1 MALCCS
7 ISAVLASLKTP
18 RSGLFGVF
26 PTGESL
32 LEVSIFVLNF
42 CAVEP
47 GDIYLRLP
55 FFRSSSQVNDLH
67 IRRDRLLRLV
77 RETVKR
83 PFLSFVI
90 RVHPYLWSREKAPTA
105 KRLLVPSSIL
115 QLLIYILMGHHHQ
128 SDIATMGE
136 TEKEFADASHVND
149 IDAASSD
156 AILLATAADTSTYSP
171 WSLPMFRLYGV
182 LSIAYLCGC
191 LNGFDGSLMG
201 AINAMTPYQNYY
213 GVSVSFL
220 Y

>member
-1 MALCCS
+1 
-7 ISAVLASLKTP
+7 
-18 RSGLFGVF
+18 
-26 PTGESL
+26 
-32 LEVSIFVLNF
+32 
-42 CAVEP
+42 
-47 GDIYLRLP
+47 
-55 FFRSSSQVNDLH
+55 
-67 IRRDRLLRLV
+67 
-77 RETVKR
+77 
-83 PFLSFVI
+83 
-90 RVHPYLWSREKAPTA
+90 
-105 KRLLVPSSIL
+105 
-115 QLLIYILMGHHHQ
+115 MGHHHQ

-149 IDAASSD
+149 IDATSLD
-156 AILLATAADTSTYSP
+156 AIPLATAADTSTYSP